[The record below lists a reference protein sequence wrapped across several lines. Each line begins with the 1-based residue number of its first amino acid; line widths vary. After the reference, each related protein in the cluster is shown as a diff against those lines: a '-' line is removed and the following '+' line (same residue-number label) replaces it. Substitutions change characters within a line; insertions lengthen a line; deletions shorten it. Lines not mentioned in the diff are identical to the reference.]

1 MIKAAIFDVDGTVLD
16 SMWVWRKADEEY
28 LKKLGIEFD
37 EAVYNKM
44 HTMTFE
50 TSVVYFCRAFHLD
63 ISPEQLRAEITE
75 EVSKYYKNVIG
86 PVKGVPELIK
96 DLYGRGVKLA
106 VATSNRRDFAKAAFC
121 RLGLYEYFAQFLTCD
136 ELGTGKNEPL
146 IFKLA
151 ANLLGAKPEETVV
164 FEDSLH
170 AIETAKKA
178 GFKTVNIT
186 EYDVSDEA
194 VRGKIINGL

>member
-16 SMWVWRKADEEY
+16 SLWVWRKADEDY
-28 LKKLGIEFD
+28 LKKLGMEFD

-50 TSVVYFCRAFHLD
+50 TSVVYFCRTFHLD
-63 ISPEQLRAEITE
+63 VEPERLRAEITE
-75 EVSKYYKNVIG
+75 DVSKYYKNVIE

-96 DLYGRGVKLA
+96 ELYDRGVKLA
-106 VATSNRRDFAKAAFC
+106 VATSNRRDFVNAAFK
-121 RLGLYEYFAQFLTCD
+121 RLDIEKYFSHILICD

-151 ANLLGAKPEETVV
+151 ANLLGAEPEQTVV
-164 FEDSLH
+164 FEDSPH
-170 AIETAKKA
+170 AIKTAKKA
-178 GFKTVNIT
+178 GFKTVHIT

-194 VRGKIINGL
+194 VRGEIINGL